1 VKRALFAVA
10 LPVAVVGAAPP
21 GALAQARYAARAQ
34 DQTDTNTAPLAAP
47 LLSAVLPGAGQHVL
61 GQKRKWAYLALE
73 VVGWTA
79 YFERRAAGGTYR
91 DRYRDFA
98 WDQARVQSATRVDGD
113 FAYYETLRK
122 WARSGA
128 FDADAGLAGVQ
139 PEDDPTTY
147 NGSIW
152 SLASGIFLPGG
163 APVPETDPAYR
174 AALGY
179 YQGRAYDADML
190 WDWSSTSDGQGEFAR
205 LIDASDDRF
214 RQATTALGVVI
225 ANHLLSVGD
234 AYLSA
239 RGRASP
245 ARLRILPVGPAPGP
259 AWAAV
264 LTMSVGG

>member
-1 VKRALFAVA
+1 
-10 LPVAVVGAAPP
+10 
-21 GALAQARYAARAQ
+21 
-34 DQTDTNTAPLAAP
+34 
-47 LLSAVLPGAGQHVL
+47 VL

-113 FAYYETLRK
+113 FAYYETVRK

-128 FDADAGLAGVQ
+128 FDADPGLAGVQ

-163 APVPETDPAYR
+163 TPVPETDPAYQ
-174 AALGY
+174 AALAY
-179 YQGRAYDADML
+179 YDGRAYDADML
-190 WDWSSTSDGQGEFAR
+190 WDWSSTSNGQAEFAR

-225 ANHLLSVGD
+225 ANHLLSAGD

-239 RGRASP
+239 RGRTNP
-245 ARLRILPVGPAPGP
+245 ARLRILPGGPAPGP